1 MHRRASF
8 LCAVFRYARQTF
20 TTWPGDWLNA
30 RSLARV
36 NAFLPA
42 FLARRCSWVFCAP
55 RRFIPADGCRAVSG
69 VPGPRVVLLAA
80 RPPRL
85 VFVGVTSRL
94 VESTLEKA
102 VGRGLCSV
110 RDDRLLGFTPVCDP
124 HPTAPRCQSTVAPQD
139 RSCLGLCLLQGW
151 RALDCASKP
160 GSTPNSIISLREHA
174 DRFHA
179 NSASLSAHGFQAA
192 SADCEPARLPSLQR
206 IDGADAWLTWT
217 ASRAARANSLSEVL
231 HRP

>member
-20 TTWPGDWLNA
+20 TAWPGDWLNA
-30 RSLARV
+30 RCGASTPS
-36 NAFLPA
+36 FLHFSPGGA
-42 FLARRCSWVFCAP
+42 PGFFCAP
-55 RRFIPADGCRAVSG
+55 RRFAPADGCRAVSG

-124 HPTAPRCQSTVAPQD
+124 HPAAPRCQNTVCHEIDPASGFASCRVGGRLTAHRNRARPRI
-139 RSCLGLCLLQGW
+139 RS
-151 RALDCASKP
+151 
-160 GSTPNSIISLREHA
+160 
-174 DRFHA
+174 
-179 NSASLSAHGFQAA
+179 SASGNTPIAFTRTARPYPLMGF
-192 SADCEPARLPSLQR
+192 RLLAPIANRRGCRPFSVLM
-206 IDGADAWLTWT
+206 GLT
-217 ASRAARANSLSEVL
+217 
-231 HRP
+231 PG

>member
-1 MHRRASF
+1 VARQRLPSCISRPAVLLGFLRPSQVYSRGRVSRRFRRSGPTCRFARRAS
-8 LCAVFRYARQTF
+8 APISFRRGDQPPGGEHVGKGG
-20 TTWPGDWLNA
+20 WPGTLFCTR
-30 RSLARV
+30 RST
-36 NAFLPA
+36 
-42 FLARRCSWVFCAP
+42 
-55 RRFIPADGCRAVSG
+55 SG
-69 VPGPRVVLLAA
+69 LH
-80 RPPRL
+80 
-85 VFVGVTSRL
+85 SRL
-94 VESTLEKA
+94 RSASRSTAMPKH
-102 VGRGLCSV
+102 
-110 RDDRLLGFTPVCDP
+110 RLPW
-124 HPTAPRCQSTVAPQD
+124 D

>member
-20 TTWPGDWLNA
+20 TAWPGDWLNA
-30 RSLARV
+30 RSGASTPSFLHFSPGGAPGFFAPLAGLFPRTGV
-36 NAFLPA
+36 APFPA
-42 FLARRCSWVFCAP
+42 F
-55 RRFIPADGCRAVSG
+55 RAHVSF
-69 VPGPRVVLLAA
+69 LLAA

-124 HPTAPRCQSTVAPQD
+124 HPAAPRCQNTVCHEIDPASGFASCRVGGRLTAHRNRARPRI
-139 RSCLGLCLLQGW
+139 RS
-151 RALDCASKP
+151 
-160 GSTPNSIISLREHA
+160 
-174 DRFHA
+174 
-179 NSASLSAHGFQAA
+179 SASGNTPIAFTRTARPYPLMGFRPLAPIA
-192 SADCEPARLPSLQR
+192 NRRGCRPFSVLM
-206 IDGADAWLTWT
+206 GLT
-217 ASRAARANSLSEVL
+217 
-231 HRP
+231 PG